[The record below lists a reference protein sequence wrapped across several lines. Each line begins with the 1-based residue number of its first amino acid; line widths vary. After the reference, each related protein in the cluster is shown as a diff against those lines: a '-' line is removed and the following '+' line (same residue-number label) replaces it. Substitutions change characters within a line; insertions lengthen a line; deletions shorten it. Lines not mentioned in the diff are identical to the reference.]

1 MNEEFIKELINKGE
15 TSSTQ
20 FKLNI
25 SNELS
30 VAQEM
35 VAFANT
41 KGGTILI
48 GVDDKTWEI
57 IGLTDDDMRRLT
69 NLLVNASS
77 EHIKPPLF
85 IETETIIVNA
95 KKVIAVVVP
104 EGNDKPYKDK
114 DGIIFLKNGANKR
127 KVINNEEIL
136 RLLSKGKHLFADE
149 LPVNQASITD
159 INKDK
164 FDEFFLREFKM
175 EYDKLGL
182 NYEEAL
188 KAKRVI
194 KDGRITL
201 GGFLFFG
208 KNPQH
213 IKPAFC
219 TKCVAFY
226 GNSLG
231 GSEYRDS
238 RDITGTIPV
247 LFDEGMAFF
256 KRNLLHT
263 QQGQNFNSQGILEIS
278 EIALQELLE
287 NALIHRDYI
296 KNSPIRLMIFDD
308 RIEIISPGSLPN
320 SLVVEELRYGNP
332 VVRNNLMVSYALHT
346 LPYRG
351 LGSGLKRAY
360 EHQPNIEL
368 INDVEGEQFK
378 VIIPRPE
385 KKLTIRTKRTT
396 KAQHRVWCA
405 VRRDDIP

>member
-1 MNEEFIKELINKGE
+1 MTEDFVKELLSKGE
-15 TSSTQ
+15 TSSIQ
-20 FKLNI
+20 FKSNI
-25 SNELS
+25 SNEHS

-35 VAFANT
+35 VAFANS

-48 GVDDKTWEI
+48 GVDDKTWDVT
-57 IGLTDDDMRRLT
+57 GLTDHDIRRLT
-69 NLLVNASS
+69 NLLVNASN

-85 IETETIIVNA
+85 IETETVIING
-95 KKVIAVVVP
+95 KKVIAVAVP

-127 KVINNEEIL
+127 KVTNNEEIL
-136 RLLSKGKHLFADE
+136 RLLSKGRHLFADE
-149 LPVNQASITD
+149 LPVNQATIAD

-164 FDEFFLREFKM
+164 FSDFFFREFKV
-175 EYDKLGL
+175 EYENLGL
-182 NYEEAL
+182 GYEEAL
-188 KAKRVI
+188 RAKRVL
-194 KDGRITL
+194 KEGKITL
-201 GGFLFFG
+201 AGLLFFG
-208 KNPQH
+208 KNPQN

-219 TKCVAFY
+219 IKCVAFY

-231 GSEYRDS
+231 GTEYRDS

-247 LFDEGMAFF
+247 LYDEGMAFF

-263 QQGQNFNSQGILEIS
+263 QQGQDFNSQGILEIS

-296 KNSPIRLMIFDD
+296 KNSPIRLLVFDN

-320 SLVVEELRYGNP
+320 GLVVEELRYGNP
-332 VVRNNLMVSYALHT
+332 VVRNNLMVSYAIHT

-351 LGSGLKRAY
+351 LGSGLRRAY

-368 INDVEGEQFK
+368 INDVEGEQFR

-385 KKLTIRTKRTT
+385 KK
-396 KAQHRVWCA
+396 
-405 VRRDDIP
+405 

>member
-1 MNEEFIKELINKGE
+1 MNEEFVKELINKGE
-15 TSSTQ
+15 TSRIQ
-20 FKLNI
+20 FKLNVF
-25 SNELS
+25 NEQGI
-30 VAQEM
+30 AQEM
-35 VAFANT
+35 VALANT
-41 KGGTILI
+41 RGGTILI
-48 GVDDKTWEI
+48 GIDDKTWQV
-57 IGLTDDDMRRLT
+57 IGLTDDDIRRVT

-85 IETETIIVNA
+85 IETDTVIVNA
-95 KKVIAVVVP
+95 RKVIAVLVP

-127 KVINNEEIL
+127 KVTNNDEIL
-136 RLLSKGKHLFADE
+136 RLLSKGKNLFADE
-149 LPVNQASITD
+149 LPVNQAGIEE
-159 INKDK
+159 INKEK
-164 FDEFFLREFKM
+164 FDDFFLREFKV
-175 EYDKLGL
+175 EYNNLGL
-182 NYEEAL
+182 TYEEAL
-188 KAKRVI
+188 KAKRVL
-194 KDGRITL
+194 KDGKITL

-208 KNPQH
+208 KMPQN

-219 TKCVAFY
+219 IKCVAFY

-231 GSEYRDS
+231 GTEYRDS
-238 RDITGTIPV
+238 RDLTGTIPV
-247 LFDEGMAFF
+247 LYDEGMAFF

-287 NALIHRDYI
+287 NALIHRDYF
-296 KNSPIRLMIFDD
+296 KNSPIRLMVFDN

-332 VVRNNLMVSYALHT
+332 VVRNNLMVSYAIYT

-351 LGSGLKRAY
+351 LGSGLKRAF

-368 INDVEGEQFK
+368 INDTEGEQFK

-385 KKLTIRTKRTT
+385 KR
-396 KAQHRVWCA
+396 
-405 VRRDDIP
+405 

>member
-1 MNEEFIKELINKGE
+1 MSEEFIKELISKGE
-15 TSSTQ
+15 TTTIQ

-30 VAQEM
+30 IAQEM

-41 KGGTILI
+41 RGGTILI
-48 GVDDKTWEI
+48 GVDDKTWEV
-57 IGLTDDDMRRLT
+57 IGLSDSDIRRLT

-85 IETETIIVNA
+85 IETETIIVNTR
-95 KKVIAVVVP
+95 KVMAVVVP

-149 LPVNQASITD
+149 LPVNQATVLD
-159 INKDK
+159 INKEK
-164 FDEFFLREFKM
+164 FDDFFLREFKV
-175 EYDKLGL
+175 EYEKLGL
-182 NYEEAL
+182 SYEEAL
-188 KAKRVI
+188 RAKRVL
-194 KDGRITL
+194 KDGRISL
-201 GGFLFFG
+201 AGFLFFG
-208 KNPQH
+208 KSPQN

-219 TKCVAFY
+219 IKCVAFY

-247 LFDEGMAFF
+247 LYEEGMAFF

-296 KNSPIRLMIFDD
+296 KNSPIRLMVFDN

-332 VVRNNLMVSYALHT
+332 VVRNNLMVSYAIHT

-360 EHQPNIEL
+360 EHQADIEL
-368 INDVEGEQFK
+368 INDADGEQFK

-385 KKLTIRTKRTT
+385 KK
-396 KAQHRVWCA
+396 
-405 VRRDDIP
+405 

>member
-1 MNEEFIKELINKGE
+1 MDSRLRGNDRNIKHTTMNEEFIKELISKGE

-30 VAQEM
+30 IAQEM

-41 KGGTILI
+41 KGGRILI
-48 GVDDKTWEI
+48 GVDDKTWEV
-57 IGLTDDDMRRLT
+57 IGLTDNDIRRLT

-85 IETETIIVNA
+85 IETETFIIDDKKIIV
-95 KKVIAVVVP
+95 VVVP
-104 EGNDKPYKDK
+104 EGSDKPYKDK

-127 KVINNEEIL
+127 KVTNNEEIL

-149 LPVNQASITD
+149 LPVNQATIED

-164 FDEFFLREFKM
+164 FDKFFLREFNA
-175 EYDKLGL
+175 EYEALGL
-182 NYEEAL
+182 SYQEAL
-188 KAKRVI
+188 KAKRVL
-194 KDGRITL
+194 KEGKITL
-201 GGFLFFG
+201 AGFLFFG
-208 KNPQH
+208 KMPQN

-219 TKCVAFY
+219 IKCVAFY

-231 GSEYRDS
+231 GTEYRDS
-238 RDITGTIPV
+238 RDINGTIPI

-278 EIALQELLE
+278 IIALQELLE

-296 KNSPIRLMIFDD
+296 KNSPIRLLVFDN
-308 RIEIISPGSLPN
+308 RIEIISPGCLPN

-346 LPYRG
+346 MPYRG
-351 LGSGLKRAY
+351 LGSGLKRAF
-360 EHQPNIEL
+360 EQQPNIEL
-368 INDVEGEQFK
+368 INDTEGEQFK

-385 KKLTIRTKRTT
+385 KR
-396 KAQHRVWCA
+396 
-405 VRRDDIP
+405 